1 MSRSVIL
8 LAIFMLFLALSLM
21 PLGTGMIDFM
31 AEDDIPEED
40 DSTNLSSI
48 PFAWTRIS
56 LQRLL
61 IFLQPG
67 LSIFT
72 LFIIY
77 LGGRSKNR
85 RFNDRTIDAN
95 MVLKGVT
102 LSLKAALSRAV
113 FNFLNPSKYRT
124 KDAMNIAFLPTFQS
138 YGGTT
143 S

>member
-95 MVLKGVT
+95 MVLKGVI

-113 FNFLNPSKYRT
+113 FNFRNSSKYRAE
-124 KDAMNIAFLPTFQS
+124 DAMNIAFLPTFQS